1 MQRLYTNKSI
11 MRAFEI
17 RFRQAVRD
25 GWTANFSS
33 VLIYNSDNLIAR
45 GFTLS
50 AVGPGGFNLDVEIL
64 QET

>member
-1 MQRLYTNKSI
+1 

-64 QET
+64 QEP